1 MCGFTVIINKNNKNL
16 SNILKDKILKCQ
28 NHRGPDYSR
37 IIKKDNITFFHNRL
51 SILDLSKK
59 ANQPMICAKTGNIIV
74 FNGEIFN
81 FIEIKKKYFKDHKF
95 TTNSDTEVLLE
106 LFRRYGK
113 KMTKFLNGIFSLVI
127 FDNSKKN
134 LYLVRDRFG
143 VKPLCYFENEDF
155 FICATE
161 AKPINIINNKKNLNL
176 HKIKEYLDFGL
187 IHQDEYTLIKG
198 IKKVNP
204 ATYYVYD
211 LEKLKFI
218 FSEKYWLLKKEK
230 KLIQKNAQ
238 DFKDAYK
245 EEFKKALKRNLVSD
259 VPIALLL
266 SSGADSSYIYRMLE
280 EMDFQNLKSFSYGWR
295 DLKYD
300 ESLLTQKKLNLKKDS
315 HEIVFID
322 EKDIFDDL
330 KSSIKSN
337 EGPIG
342 GMGTLALYKLMKHVK
357 QRKFKVTISG
367 EGSDELNLGYFN
379 QQIAYYI
386 SEKKNNPEN
395 YDQFC
400 KFNKIS
406 NKVKILKNT
415 FLLDAIYAPDGSI
428 LGKKK
433 FDKKILT
440 LDKITKNYINFSKL
454 PKLLHWQDRCGGA
467 FGIETRVPFLDHDLA
482 TFTYSNP
489 DRYKIIGNNS
499 KIHLKN
505 LESVNE
511 RKKYVVTPQREII
524 KKKYKIILD
533 IIENG
538 HLVKND
544 LINYKFFKDEYL
556 SYVKRKDLGN
566 SFFVWKILNLELF
579 IGNY

>member
-16 SNILKDKILKCQ
+16 TNILKNKILNSQ
-28 NHRGPDYSR
+28 IHRGPDYSK
-37 IIKKDNITFFHNRL
+37 IIERDNITFFHNRL
-51 SILDLSKK
+51 SILDLSQK
-59 ANQPMICAKTGNIIV
+59 ANQPMICKKTGNIIV

-81 FIEIKKKYFKDHKF
+81 FIEIKKKYFKNYKF

-113 KMTKFLNGIFSLVI
+113 EMNKFLNGIFSFVI
-127 FDNSKKN
+127 FDNSNKK

-161 AKPINIINNKKNLNL
+161 AKPINIINNKNNLNFR
-176 HKIKEYLDFGL
+176 KIKEYLDFGL
-187 IHQDEYTLIKG
+187 IHQDEHTLIKG
-198 IKKVNP
+198 IKKIKP
-204 ATYYVYD
+204 ATYLIYD
-211 LEKLKFI
+211 LKKLKFI

-230 KLIQKNAQ
+230 KLIQENAE
-238 DFKDAYK
+238 DFKEAYK
-245 EEFKKALKRNLVSD
+245 KEFKKALKRNLISD

-266 SSGADSSYIYRMLE
+266 SSGADSNYIYSMLE
-280 EMDFQNLKSFSYGWR
+280 EMNYQNLKSFSYGWK

-300 ESLLTQKKLNLKKDS
+300 ESLITQKKLNLKKDS

-322 EKDIFDDL
+322 EKDFFDDL
-330 KSSIKSN
+330 KSSIKFN

-342 GMGTLALYKLMKHVK
+342 GMGTLALYKLMKHIK
-357 QRKFKVTISG
+357 KRKFKVTISG

-379 QQIAYYI
+379 QQLAYHI
-386 SEKKNNPEN
+386 SEKEKYPK
-395 YDQFC
+395 YYHQFC

-406 NKVKILKNT
+406 NNVKILKNT

-433 FDKKILT
+433 VGKKTLT
-440 LDKITKNYINFSKL
+440 LDKITKNYINSSKL

-489 DRYKIIGNNS
+489 DKYKIIGNSS

-505 LESVNE
+505 LESANE
-511 RKKYVVTPQREII
+511 KKKYVVTPQREIL
-524 KKKYKIILD
+524 KKQHKIILD

-538 HLVKND
+538 HLVKHD
-544 LINYKFFKDEYL
+544 LINYKFFKDEYI
-556 SYVKRKDLGN
+556 SYVKKKDLGN